1 MNTATITDIAWEG
14 AKVAFRLIM
23 AARSRKDAEAIIHQL
38 RALGVELPGV
48 ARVLAA
54 VGGAL

>member
-1 MNTATITDIAWEG
+1 MNIATITDIAWE
-14 AKVAFRLIM
+14 
-23 AARSRKDAEAIIHQL
+23 
-38 RALGVELPGV
+38 GVELPGV